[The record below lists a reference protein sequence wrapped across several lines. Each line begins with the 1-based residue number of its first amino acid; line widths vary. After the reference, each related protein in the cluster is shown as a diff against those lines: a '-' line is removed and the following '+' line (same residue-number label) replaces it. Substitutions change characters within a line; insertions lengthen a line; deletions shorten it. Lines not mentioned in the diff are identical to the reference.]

1 MENNG
6 EGQEPV
12 VLVATYQNFPR
23 VLFSENNGACI
34 AVCKFKEIGFAMSGI
49 RLAEGNV
56 ILVGSVSDLGVIGYA
71 EELNRTIRI
80 VKEKQGGKVQ
90 ATPLPLFCWPA

>member
-1 MENNG
+1 M
-6 EGQEPV
+6 
-12 VLVATYQNFPR
+12 
-23 VLFSENNGACI
+23 
-34 AVCKFKEIGFAMSGI
+34 
-49 RLAEGNV
+49 

-90 ATPLPLFCWPA
+90 VSALPTRSVGGHKQL

>member
-1 MENNG
+1 VHCG
-6 EGQEPV
+6 LQV
-12 VLVATYQNFPR
+12 QRDWFT
-23 VLFSENNGACI
+23 I
-34 AVCKFKEIGFAMSGI
+34 SGI

-90 ATPLPLFCWPA
+90 VSALPTRSVGGHKQL